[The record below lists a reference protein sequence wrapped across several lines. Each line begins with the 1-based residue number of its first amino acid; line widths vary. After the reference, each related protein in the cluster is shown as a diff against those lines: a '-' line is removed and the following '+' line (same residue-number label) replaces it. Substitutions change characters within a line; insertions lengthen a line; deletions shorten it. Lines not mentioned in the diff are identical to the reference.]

1 MNIPPLIPVLAA
13 TVLIGLGGFFFY
25 RHGVV
30 NYKAGYNQCIGDG
43 AILATEAAEVLKN
56 EIRKIYTPDAVDK
69 LLNINNW
76 MRDQNDI

>member
-1 MNIPPLIPVLAA
+1 MIITRIYILAA

-43 AILATEAAEVLKN
+43 AVLATEAAEVLKD
-56 EIRKIYTPDAVDK
+56 EIQKIYKPDAVDDT
-69 LLNINNW
+69 LFRYQW
-76 MRDQNDI
+76 MRDETDR